1 LEREKLDTEIPPH
14 STKVEV
20 GEEESSEIG
29 EDLDN
34 LSRKRRDDPEWVPGS
49 LHLQRKLQNVNET
62 EGATCS
68 RLVGKSGRETGSDKV
83 EEGVNEPSTNK
94 HTQDTTMSGNTNII
108 QQ

>member
-1 LEREKLDTEIPPH
+1 M
-14 STKVEV
+14 
-20 GEEESSEIG
+20 
-29 EDLDN
+29 
-34 LSRKRRDDPEWVPGS
+34 SRKRRDDPEWVPGS

-94 HTQDTTMSGNTNII
+94 HTQDTTMSGNTNLVPNHSYNLRSKVGSSAT
-108 QQ
+108 